1 MRFVIFILAALLVF
15 GCTGSAPEDK
25 KDDAPMIPGVPTAP
39 AEECTPDYSFSELE
53 DGVFSKE
60 EGLVATVTCAAG
72 KTFVLSVDGKSVDS
86 KTVSENATTPV
97 EFQVPAIR
105 DGTVDVK
112 VDSEGETLFSREWEV
127 SPLGNQETMGTGYES
142 FSFKRWI
149 ALAHDI
155 ESEVEVGQVRIYMKR
170 QSSHTQPSSKIV
182 LEIREDS
189 GGEIGSLV
197 STKTL
202 PIDATTLSEN
212 WIKFDY
218 EDKVKLTPGTYWFV
232 LKIDQTEEISLVSD
246 VVTVHYEI
254 IDKQALGNDYTKAMA
269 LAVDEKTGKASET
282 FWEPLPYDKE
292 FNIVLSYGK

>member
-1 MRFVIFILAALLVF
+1 MRFVVFILAALLVF
-15 GCTGSAPEDK
+15 GCTSSAPEDK
-25 KDDAPMIPGVPTAP
+25 TGDTPVIPGVPSAP
-39 AEECTPDYSFSELE
+39 VEECTPDYSFSELE
-53 DGVFSKE
+53 DGIFSKE

-72 KTFVLSVDGKSVDS
+72 KTFVLSVDGKTVDS

-97 EFQVPAIR
+97 EFQVPAIK
-105 DGTVDVK
+105 DGTVEVK
-112 VDSEGETLFSREWEV
+112 VDSDGETLFSREWEV
-127 SPLGNQETMGTGYES
+127 EALGNQETLGMGYES

-149 ALAHDI
+149 ALAHPI
-155 ESEVEVGQVRIYMKR
+155 ESEVEVGQVKVYMKR
-170 QSSHTQPSSKIV
+170 QSSHTQPSSKII
-182 LEIREDS
+182 LEIREDNA
-189 GGEIGSLV
+189 GEIGSIV
-197 STKTL
+197 STNSL

-218 EDKVKLTPGTYWFV
+218 DEKVKLAPGTYWFV

-254 IDKQALGNDYTKAMA
+254 IDKQALGNDYTKAMT

-282 FWEPLPYDKE
+282 SWEPLPYDKE